1 MGSSAPKLYTLEIL
15 AQQLPILVMILGPK
29 MLLATILG
37 QTKITYQYMYPFIKI
52 PKISHLPSDVYDD
65 ARLRFQSVHF
75 PSAEQKRALLV
86 RIELQDN
93 YSWGRVSSSNYFN

>member
-1 MGSSAPKLYTLEIL
+1 MFSLVKIQKY
-15 AQQLPILVMILGPK
+15 PIF
-29 MLLATILG
+29 LL
-37 QTKITYQYMYPFIKI
+37 M
-52 PKISHLPSDVYDD
+52 YDD

-93 YSWGRVSSSNYFN
+93 HSGEESQVPIISFEKHSNLFFECNLE

>member
-1 MGSSAPKLYTLEIL
+1 MFSLVKIQKY
-15 AQQLPILVMILGPK
+15 PIY
-29 MLLATILG
+29 LL
-37 QTKITYQYMYPFIKI
+37 M
-52 PKISHLPSDVYDD
+52 YDD

-93 YSWGRVSSSNYFN
+93 HSREECQVPIISFEKHWNIFFESNLE

>member
-1 MGSSAPKLYTLEIL
+1 MFSLVKIQKY
-15 AQQLPILVMILGPK
+15 PIY
-29 MLLATILG
+29 LL
-37 QTKITYQYMYPFIKI
+37 M
-52 PKISHLPSDVYDD
+52 YDD

-93 YSWGRVSSSNYFN
+93 HSGEESQVPIISFEKH